1 MATIESPVACKTMDR
16 ECATVRFIEWSLV
29 YCLCVSGVQLTKE
42 QAGSTR
48 TGIVTDVRRSVT
60 GRLIAVVCAA
70 FYLGGVEFIVVLA
83 RAETTFST
91 LLVGFAGMTVVAVTM
106 LVQSM
111 AEKRKRRIEQ
121 R

>member
-1 MATIESPVACKTMDR
+1 MA
-16 ECATVRFIEWSLV
+16 
-29 YCLCVSGVQLTKE
+29 KE

-48 TGIVTDVRRSVT
+48 TGIVTGVRRSAT
-60 GRLIAVVCAA
+60 GSLLAIVCAA
-70 FYLGGVEFIVVLA
+70 FYLAGAQLVVVPA
-83 RAETTFST
+83 GEAATFST
-91 LLVGFAGMTVVAVTM
+91 LLVGFAGMLVGFAGMTVVAVTM

>member
-1 MATIESPVACKTMDR
+1 M
-16 ECATVRFIEWSLV
+16 
-29 YCLCVSGVQLTKE
+29 TKE

-48 TGIVTDVRRSVT
+48 TGIVTGVRESVT
-60 GRLIAVVCAA
+60 GRLIAIVCAA
-70 FYLGGVEFIVVLA
+70 FYLAGVQFVVVPA
-83 RAETTFST
+83 GTDATFST
-91 LLVGFAGMTVVAVTM
+91 LLAGFADMLVGFAGMTVVAVTV

>member
-1 MATIESPVACKTMDR
+1 M
-16 ECATVRFIEWSLV
+16 
-29 YCLCVSGVQLTKE
+29 TKE

-48 TGIVTDVRRSVT
+48 TGIVTGVRRSVT

-91 LLVGFAGMTVVAVTM
+91 LLVGFAGMLVGMTVVAVTM

>member
-1 MATIESPVACKTMDR
+1 
-16 ECATVRFIEWSLV
+16 
-29 YCLCVSGVQLTKE
+29 LCVSGVQLTKE

-91 LLVGFAGMTVVAVTM
+91 LLVGFAGMLVGFAGMTVVAVTM

>member
-1 MATIESPVACKTMDR
+1 M
-16 ECATVRFIEWSLV
+16 
-29 YCLCVSGVQLTKE
+29 TKE

-48 TGIVTDVRRSVT
+48 TGIVTGVRRSAT
-60 GRLIAVVCAA
+60 GSLLAIVCAA
-70 FYLGGVEFIVVLA
+70 FYLAGAQLVVVPA
-83 RAETTFST
+83 GADATFST
-91 LLVGFAGMTVVAVTM
+91 LLVGFAGMLVGMTVVAVTM